1 MMNILVVAAHPDDE
15 VLGCGGSIAKWAK
28 AGHAVQVVILAEGAT
43 SRDSVRDR
51 ESRVFELSCLK
62 SAAYR
67 AGDILGA
74 VLVHVMDMP
83 DNRMDSLDRL
93 DVIKAIER
101 EVERVKP
108 EMVVTHHA
116 GDVNIDHQITHE
128 AVVTACR
135 PQPGNIIKTLLAFE
149 VPSSTEWQVPG
160 SAPMFNPNYFV
171 DITIEMGLKMQAL
184 EEYVSEMR
192 EWPHS
197 RSLNAVEHLARW
209 RGASV
214 GSDAAEAFQL
224 LRALH

>member
-1 MMNILVVAAHPDDE
+1 MNILVVAAHPDDE